1 MCFLDLTATH
11 ASEGAIYFDDV
22 SILGLILI
30 TFNINPNILS
40 RFGLKNR
47 SNKNDVANKSI
58 ISQKMLKD

>member
-30 TFNINPNILS
+30 MFNINPNILS
-40 RFGLKNR
+40 RFGFKNR
-47 SNKNDVANKSI
+47 SNKNDVANISI
-58 ISQKMLKD
+58 ISHKMLKD